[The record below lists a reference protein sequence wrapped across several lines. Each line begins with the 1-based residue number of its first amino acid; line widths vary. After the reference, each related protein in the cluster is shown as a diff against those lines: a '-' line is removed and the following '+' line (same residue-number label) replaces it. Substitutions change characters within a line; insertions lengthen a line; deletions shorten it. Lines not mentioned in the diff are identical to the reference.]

1 MRRRPA
7 LAAGLLAAQ
16 LAVAA
21 APAEAQWWPF
31 KRKKP
36 QPPPAP
42 TLPQT
47 PPLPAGVPGY
57 PGALGGAGAAA
68 PQDPAAAAAAAQA
81 ADRER
86 YLREARARELQR
98 DTSAQNAQDRLTAW
112 SLVRAIDP
120 ADPEASAGHER
131 ARQDLELAR
140 RREQAAKVQAADSA
154 QRAALRTQLRSAEAS
169 ANAGDLKTAEA
180 RVGEA
185 LAANPDDPQAR
196 SMQAQLTARR
206 RAEEAKKFYLMLGT
220 GVAVFSGGVGYMA
233 WRAFRDARQRA
244 KDEQDARHA
253 NVQVIDGVSRGRFV
267 PITGAVFRVGA
278 VGSEVPEERNDLVLS
293 DADHRV
299 SRHHCT
305 IVKRDGRYYLI
316 DASRNGTWL
325 NGEQLPRGEQRR
337 LEDGDELVIA
347 DAARLK
353 FLVT

>member
-1 MRRRPA
+1 VRRRA
-7 LAAGLLAAQ
+7 LAAGLLLGQ
-16 LAVAA
+16 LALSAG
-21 APAEAQWWPF
+21 PAHGQWWPF

-42 TLPQT
+42 ALPQA
-47 PPLPAGVPGY
+47 PPLPAGLPGY
-57 PGALGGAGAAA
+57 AGAGAPAA
-68 PQDPAAAAAAAQA
+68 PTPAEAAAAAQA

-98 DTSAQNAQDRLTAW
+98 DTTVQNAQDRLTAW

-140 RREQAAKVQAADSA
+140 RREQSARAQAADSA
-154 QRAALRTQLRSAEAS
+154 QRAALRSELGAAK
-169 ANAGDLKTAEA
+169 AAADAGDLKAAEV

-185 LAANPDDPQAR
+185 LAAHPEDPQAR
-196 SMQAQLTARR
+196 SMQAAIAARR
-206 RAEEAKKFYLMLGT
+206 RAEEARKLYLMLG
-220 GVAVFSGGVGYMA
+220 GGLLLGSGGVGYVA
-233 WRAFRDARQRA
+233 WRALRDARQRA
-244 KDEQDARHA
+244 RERENSRQA
-253 NVQVIDGVSRGRFV
+253 NVQVIDGVARGRFV
-267 PITGAVFRVGA
+267 PLAAPVFRIGA
-278 VGSEVPEERNDLVLS
+278 VGSETPEEKNDLVIS
-293 DADHRV
+293 DADRRV

-325 NGEQLPRGEQRR
+325 NGEALPRGEQRR